1 MSTAVKKARRASVL
15 TDAVMKQAEQ
25 AREEKKTETVAAE
38 EKFPKIKE
46 NAFFQLVFA
55 DGKPEE
61 KRSAIAQARTFSGT
75 KEEMRQREKA
85 YEEFKEYLAYQ
96 RELMSSQI
104 ISLQDNE
111 TFGLLQTVYGGFTDR
126 LRDFDKKIEP
136 LTRVL
141 TSLFN
146 LRTNGVSFDAIDQIE
161 RDREKEREISAK
173 IDANAQ
179 ELKAIETQLGRLADE
194 IAHLRTQKS
203 LFGFGDIKADAKMQI
218 DRNERQIER
227 LRADAKAAAERNA
240 ALEAERAAQ
249 RTANEKLA
257 PFAGE
262 IDDLRELLDLSS
274 DEHKK
279 RQEELMK
286 AALDF
291 ISTSV
296 SSVDKVRAHMGKL
309 EGQIF
314 NLRDANS
321 SMRSIYTIMDGAE
334 AEADSANRK
343 LLDEVQ
349 GAPPTDDA
357 LEKMRRENRRQEL
370 EEYIAE
376 LVTSKNDT
384 TETLSDLTSQSIR
397 ITAIKDNAD
406 RQSEKARKL
415 RTGGISGVA
424 DRLSAVMTSVSHAA
438 LGEASAMAED
448 VLLKMRQNTNVIAQ
462 QQVIQNATGL
472 KEEQTALERAAAELE
487 EWGQVVK
494 TATDITRS
502 TVDEMRLGAEDLK
515 TKIADLADDIQK
527 HTGAKVTSPDGAAGS
542 ADAGGAGATTPLIKP
557 VSL

>member
-1 MSTAVKKARRASVL
+1 MSTASKKARRASVL
-15 TDAVMKQAEQ
+15 TDAVMRQAEQ
-25 AREEKKTETVAAE
+25 AREEKKTEVVAAE

-46 NAFFQLVFA
+46 NTFFQLVFA
-55 DGKPEE
+55 EGRPEE
-61 KRSAIAQARTFSGT
+61 KRSAIAKARTFSGT
-75 KEEMRQREKA
+75 REEMRQREKA
-85 YEEFKEYLAYQ
+85 YEEFKEYLSYQ

-146 LRTNGVSFDAIDQIE
+146 LRTNNVSFDAIDQIE
-161 RDREKEREISAK
+161 RDREHEREIQTK
-173 IDANAQ
+173 IAANVDR
-179 ELKAIETQLGRLADE
+179 LKGIETQLTRLADD
-194 IAHLRTQKS
+194 ISYQRTQKS
-203 LFGFGDIKADAKMQI
+203 LFGFGDIKADAKRQI
-218 DRNERQIER
+218 DRNEREIER
-227 LRADAKAAAERNA
+227 LRADAKAAAEERA
-240 ALEAERAAQ
+240 QLDAEREAAK
-249 RTANEKLA
+249 TANEKLA
-257 PFAGE
+257 PFASE
-262 IDDLRELLDLSS
+262 IADLRQLLDLSS

-296 SSVDKVRAHMGKL
+296 SSVDKVRSHMGKL
-309 EGQIF
+309 ESQIF
-314 NLRDANS
+314 NLRDANT
-321 SMRSIYTIMDGAE
+321 SMRSIFTIMDGAE
-334 AEADSANRK
+334 AEADTSNRK

-349 GAPPTDDA
+349 SAPETDDA

-472 KEEQTALERAAAELE
+472 KDEQTALERAAAELE

-502 TVDEMRLGAEDLK
+502 TVDEMRIGAEELK

-527 HTGAKVTSPDGAAGS
+527 HTGAKVTSSDGADDGVAGS
-542 ADAGGAGATTPLIKP
+542 GAATAPLVKP

>member
-1 MSTAVKKARRASVL
+1 MSTASKKARRASVL
-15 TDAVMKQAEQ
+15 TDAVMRQAEQ
-25 AREEKKTETVAAE
+25 AREERKTEAVAAD

-46 NAFFQLVFA
+46 NPFFQLVFA
-55 DGKPEE
+55 EGRPEE
-61 KRSAIAQARTFSGT
+61 KRSAIAKARTFSGT

-85 YEEFKEYLAYQ
+85 YEEFKEYLSYQ
-96 RELMSSQI
+96 RELMATQI
-104 ISLQDNE
+104 IALQDNE

-146 LRTNGVSFDAIDQIE
+146 LRTNNVSFDAIDQIE
-161 RDREKEREISAK
+161 RDRAHEREIQEKLS
-173 IDANAQ
+173 ANA
-179 ELKAIETQLGRLADE
+179 ERLKGIETQLTRLADD
-194 IAHLRTQKS
+194 ISYQRTQKG
-203 LFGFGDIKADAKMQI
+203 LFGFGDIKAEAKMQI
-218 DRNERQIER
+218 DRNEREIER
-227 LRADAKAAAERNA
+227 LRADARAIGEERTG
-240 ALEAERAAQ
+240 LEAEREAAK
-249 RTANEKLA
+249 TANEKLA
-257 PFAGE
+257 PFASE
-262 IDDLRELLDLSS
+262 IADLRQLLDLSS

-296 SSVDKVRAHMGKL
+296 NSVDKVRNHMGKL
-309 EGQIF
+309 ESQIF
-314 NLRDANS
+314 NLRDANT

-334 AEADSANRK
+334 GEADMANRE
-343 LLDEVQ
+343 LLGEVQ
-349 GAPPTDDA
+349 SAPETDDA

-472 KEEQTALERAAAELE
+472 KDEQTALERAAAELE

-502 TVDEMRLGAEDLK
+502 TVDEMRVGAEELK
-515 TKIADLADDIQK
+515 TRIADLADDIQK
-527 HTGAKVTSPDGAAGS
+527 HTGAKVVSPSEDGETGAA
-542 ADAGGAGATTPLIKP
+542 DAAAPLVKP

>member
-1 MSTAVKKARRASVL
+1 MSTAVKPARKSSVL
-15 TDAVMKQAEQ
+15 TEAVMRQAEQ
-25 AREEKKTETVAAE
+25 AREEKKTEAVTADQ
-38 EKFPKIKE
+38 KFPKIKE
-46 NAFFQLVFA
+46 NTFFQVVFA
-55 DGKPEE
+55 EGKPEE
-61 KRSAIAQARTFSGT
+61 KRSAIAKARTFSGT

-146 LRTNGVSFDAIDQIE
+146 LRTNNVSFDAIDQIE
-161 RDREKEREISAK
+161 RDREHERGIQAK
-173 IDANAQ
+173 IEANG
-179 ELKAIETQLGRLADE
+179 ERLKDIESQLRRLDDD
-194 IAHLRTQKS
+194 IAYLRTQKS
-203 LFGFGDIKADAKMQI
+203 LFGFGDIKAEAKGQI
-218 DRNERQIER
+218 ARNEQEIER
-227 LRADAKAAAERNA
+227 LRGDTKAVVEDNAK
-240 ALEAERAAQ
+240 LEAEREAA
-249 RTANEKLA
+249 RNANEKLA
-257 PFAGE
+257 PFASE
-262 IDDLRELLDLSS
+262 LADLRELLDLSS

-296 SSVDKVRAHMGKL
+296 TSVDQVRNHMGKL
-309 EGQIF
+309 ETQIF
-314 NLRDANS
+314 NLRDANG
-321 SMRSIYTIMDGAE
+321 SMRGIYTIMDGAE
-334 AEADSANRK
+334 AEADVANRK
-343 LLDEVQ
+343 LLDDVQ
-349 GAPPTDDA
+349 VAPQTDDA

-370 EEYIAE
+370 EEYLAQ
-376 LVTSKNDT
+376 LTTSKNDT

-448 VLLKMRQNTNVIAQ
+448 VLLKMRQNTNIIAQ

-472 KEEQTALERAAAELE
+472 KDDQTALERAAAELE

-494 TATDITRS
+494 TATDITRN
-502 TVDEMRLGAEDLK
+502 TVDEMRAGAEDLK
-515 TKIADLADDIQK
+515 SKIADLADDIQK
-527 HTGAKVTSPDGAAGS
+527 HTGAKVVAPQGEQAA
-542 ADAGGAGATTPLIKP
+542 ADAAPVVKPL
-557 VSL
+557 SL

>member
-1 MSTAVKKARRASVL
+1 MSTASKKARRASVL
-15 TDAVMKQAEQ
+15 TDAVMRQAEQ
-25 AREEKKTETVAAE
+25 AREERKTEAVAAE

-46 NAFFQLVFA
+46 NPFFQLVFA
-55 DGKPEE
+55 EGRPEE
-61 KRSAIAQARTFSGT
+61 KRSAIAKARTFSGT
-75 KEEMRQREKA
+75 KEEVRQREKA
-85 YEEFKEYLAYQ
+85 YEEFKEYLSYQ

-104 ISLQDNE
+104 IALQDNE

-146 LRTNGVSFDAIDQIE
+146 LRTNNVSFDAIDQIE
-161 RDREKEREISAK
+161 RDREHEREIQTRIA
-173 IDANAQ
+173 ANADR
-179 ELKAIETQLGRLADE
+179 LKGIETQLTRLADD
-194 IAHLRTQKS
+194 IAYQRTQKS
-203 LFGFGDIKADAKMQI
+203 LFGFGDIKADAKRQI
-218 DRNERQIER
+218 DRNEREIER
-227 LRADAKAAAERNA
+227 LRADAKAAAEERA
-240 ALEAERAAQ
+240 QLDAEREAAK
-249 RTANEKLA
+249 TANEKLA
-257 PFAGE
+257 PFASE
-262 IDDLRELLDLSS
+262 IADLRQLLDLSS

-296 SSVDKVRAHMGKL
+296 SSVDKVRSHMGKL
-309 EGQIF
+309 ESQIF
-314 NLRDANS
+314 NLRDANT

-334 AEADSANRK
+334 GEADTANRK

-349 GAPPTDDA
+349 SAPETDDA

-472 KEEQTALERAAAELE
+472 KDEQTALERAAAELE

-502 TVDEMRLGAEDLK
+502 TVDEMRIGAEELK

-527 HTGAKVTSPDGAAGS
+527 HTGAKVVAPSEEGS
-542 ADAGGAGATTPLIKP
+542 AGMADSAAPLVKP

>member
-1 MSTAVKKARRASVL
+1 MSTAVKQARRSSVL
-15 TDAVMKQAEQ
+15 TDAVMKQAQQ
-25 AREEKKTETVAAE
+25 AKEEKKVEAASADQ
-38 EKFPKIKE
+38 KFPKIKE
-46 NAFFQLVFA
+46 NTFFQVVFG

-61 KRSAIAQARTFSGT
+61 KRSAIAKARTFTGT
-75 KEEMRQREKA
+75 KEDVREREKA
-85 YEEFKEYLAYQ
+85 YEEFKEYLSYQ

-161 RDREKEREISAK
+161 RDRERERGIQAK
-173 IDANAQ
+173 IEANA
-179 ELKAIETQLGRLADE
+179 EHLKNIESQLRHLGDE
-194 IAHLRTQKS
+194 IAYLRTQKS
-203 LFGFGDIKADAKMQI
+203 LFGFGDIKAEAKGQI
-218 DRNERQIER
+218 ARNEQEIER
-227 LRADAKAAAERNA
+227 LRGDAKAVAEQDAQLDADKEAA
-240 ALEAERAAQ
+240 

-257 PFAGE
+257 PFATE
-262 IDDLRELLDLSS
+262 LADLRALLDLGS

-296 SSVDKVRAHMGKL
+296 NSVDQVRAHMGKL
-309 EGQIF
+309 ENQIF
-314 NLRDANS
+314 NLRDANG
-321 SMRSIYTIMDGAE
+321 SMRGIYTIMEGAE
-334 AEADSANRK
+334 EEADAINRK
-343 LLDEVQ
+343 LLEEVH
-349 GAPPTDDA
+349 ASPASDDA

-370 EEYIAE
+370 EEYLAQ
-376 LVTSKNDT
+376 LTTSKNDT

-472 KEEQTALERAAAELE
+472 KDEQTALERAAAELE
-487 EWGQVVK
+487 EWGQVIK
-494 TATDITRS
+494 TATDITRN
-502 TVDEMRLGAEDLK
+502 TVDEMRVGAEDLK

-527 HTGAKVTSPDGAAGS
+527 HTGAKVLGPEAENDTPNPAAAVKS
-542 ADAGGAGATTPLIKP
+542 VQL
-557 VSL
+557 

>member
-1 MSTAVKKARRASVL
+1 MSTAVKKARRSSVL

-25 AREEKKTETVAAE
+25 AREERKTETVAAE

-46 NAFFQLVFA
+46 NQFFQLVFA
-55 DGKPEE
+55 DGKPED
-61 KRSAIAQARTFSGT
+61 KRSAIAKARTFSGT

-85 YEEFKEYLAYQ
+85 YEEFKEYLSYQ

-104 ISLQDNE
+104 IALQDNE

-161 RDREKEREISAK
+161 REREKEREIAAK

-179 ELKAIETQLGRLADE
+179 ELKAIETQLTRLGDE
-194 IAHLRTQKS
+194 ISYLRTQKS

-227 LRADAKAAAERNA
+227 LRSDAKAAAERNA
-240 ALEAERAAQ
+240 QLEAERAAQ

-334 AEADSANRK
+334 AEADGANRK

-349 GAPPTDDA
+349 AAPPTDDA

-370 EEYIAE
+370 EEYLAE

-502 TVDEMRLGAEDLK
+502 TVDEMRIGAEDLK

-527 HTGAKVTSPDGAAGS
+527 HTGAKVVSPDGGGGP
-542 ADAGGAGATTPLIKP
+542 ADAAAAGATAPLIKP

>member
-1 MSTAVKKARRASVL
+1 MSTAVKKARRSSVL
-15 TDAVMKQAEQ
+15 TDAVMQQAER
-25 AREEKKTETVAAE
+25 AREEKKVETVTAD

-46 NAFFQLVFA
+46 NTFFQLVFA
-55 DGKPEE
+55 EGRPED
-61 KRSAIAQARTFSGT
+61 KRSAIAKARTFSGT

-85 YEEFKEYLAYQ
+85 YEEFKEYLSYQ

-104 ISLQDNE
+104 IALQDNE

-161 RDREKEREISAK
+161 RDREKEREIAAK
-173 IDANAQ
+173 AEANAQ
-179 ELKAIETQLGRLADE
+179 ELKAIETHLTRLGDE
-194 IAHLRTQKS
+194 ISYLRTQKG
-203 LFGFGDIKADAKMQI
+203 LFGFGDIKASAKMQI
-218 DRNERQIER
+218 DKNEREIER
-227 LRADAKAAAERNA
+227 LRADAKAAAERRA
-240 ALEAERAAQ
+240 ALDAEREAA

-257 PFAGE
+257 PFADE

-296 SSVDKVRAHMGKL
+296 SSVDKVRSHMGKL
-309 EGQIF
+309 ETQIF

-334 AEADSANRK
+334 GEADGANRK

-349 GAPPTDDA
+349 AGPPTDDA

-370 EEYIAE
+370 EEYLAE

-502 TVDEMRLGAEDLK
+502 TVDEMRLGAEELK

-527 HTGAKVTSPDGAAGS
+527 HTGAKVVSPDGGDQAAS
-542 ADAGGAGATTPLIKP
+542 TGAAQPLVKP

>member
-1 MSTAVKKARRASVL
+1 MSTAPKQARRASVL
-15 TDAVMKQAEQ
+15 TEAVMRQAQQ
-25 AREEKKTETVAAE
+25 AREEKKPEAASADQ
-38 EKFPKIKE
+38 KFPKIKE

-61 KRSAIAQARTFSGT
+61 KRSAIAKARTFTGT
-75 KEEMRQREKA
+75 KEEMREREKA

-146 LRTNGVSFDAIDQIE
+146 LRTNGVSFDAIDQVE
-161 RDREKEREISAK
+161 RDRE
-173 IDANAQ
+173 Q
-179 ELKAIETQLGRLADE
+179 EKAIDTKVQAIVARLAE
-194 IAHLRTQKS
+194 IEAQLKRLNDDIAYLRTQKG
-203 LFGFGDIKADAKMQI
+203 LFGFGDIKAEAKGQI
-218 DRNERQIER
+218 ARNEQEIER
-227 LRADAKAAAERNA
+227 LRSEAKTLADDNSRLETERTAAR
-240 ALEAERAAQ
+240 Q
-249 RTANEKLA
+249 ANEKLA
-257 PFAGE
+257 PFANE
-262 IDDLRELLDLSS
+262 LADLRELLDLSS

-296 SSVDKVRAHMGKL
+296 SSVDQVRAHMGKL
-309 EGQIF
+309 ENQIF
-314 NLRDANS
+314 NLRDANG
-321 SMRSIYTIMDGAE
+321 SMRGIYTILQGAE
-334 AEADSANRK
+334 DEADGANRK
-343 LLDEVQ
+343 LLDDVQ
-349 GAPPTDDA
+349 SPPPSDDA

-370 EEYIAE
+370 EEYLAQ
-376 LVTSKNDT
+376 LTSSKNDT

-448 VLLKMRQNTNVIAQ
+448 VLLKMRESTNVIAQ

-472 KEEQTALERAAAELE
+472 KDEQTALQRAAAELE
-487 EWGQVVK
+487 EWGQVIK

-502 TVDEMRLGAEDLK
+502 TVDEMRVGAEDLK

-527 HTGAKVTSPDGAAGS
+527 HTGAKVVVPGAEPVA
-542 ADAGGAGATTPLIKP
+542 ADPAPAVKPL
-557 VSL
+557 SL

>member
-1 MSTAVKKARRASVL
+1 MSAAPKQARRSSVL
-15 TDAVMKQAEQ
+15 TDAVVRQAEK
-25 AREEKKTETVAAE
+25 AREEKKIEAVTADQ
-38 EKFPKIKE
+38 KFPKIKE
-46 NAFFQLVFA
+46 NAFFKLVFA
-55 DGKPEE
+55 EGKPEE
-61 KRSAIAQARTFSGT
+61 KRSEIAKARTFSGT
-75 KEEMRQREKA
+75 KEEMREREKA
-85 YEEFKEYLAYQ
+85 YEEFKEYLSYQ
-96 RELMSSQI
+96 RELMASQI

-161 RDREKEREISAK
+161 RDRAKEREIAGK
-173 IDANAQ
+173 IEANAQ
-179 ELKAIETQLGRLADE
+179 ELKAIEMQLTRLDGE
-194 IAHLRTQKS
+194 ISYLRTQKS
-203 LFGFGDIKADAKMQI
+203 LFGFGDIKADARMQI
-218 DRNERQIER
+218 DRNEREIAR
-227 LRADAKAAAERNA
+227 LRADAKAATDRSA
-240 ALEAERAAQ
+240 ALEAERASQ

-262 IDDLRELLDLSS
+262 IDDLRQLLDLSS

-296 SSVDKVRAHMGKL
+296 SSVDQVRNHMGKL
-309 EGQIF
+309 ETQIF
-314 NLRDANS
+314 NLRDANG

-334 AEADSANRK
+334 AEADVANRK
-343 LLDEVQ
+343 LLGDVQ
-349 GAPPTDDA
+349 AAAPTDDA

-370 EEYIAE
+370 EEYLAQ
-376 LVTSKNDT
+376 LMTSKNDT

-527 HTGAKVTSPDGAAGS
+527 HTGAKVVSPDG
-542 ADAGGAGATTPLIKP
+542 DGGAERAGAASEPLVKP

>member
-1 MSTAVKKARRASVL
+1 MSTAVKPARKSSVL
-15 TDAVMKQAEQ
+15 TEAVMRQAEK

-46 NAFFQLVFA
+46 NPFFQLVFA

-61 KRSAIAQARTFSGT
+61 KRSSIAKARTFSGT
-75 KEEMRQREKA
+75 KEEMRQQEKA
-85 YEEFKEYLAYQ
+85 YEEFKEYLSYQ
-96 RELMSSQI
+96 REVMASQI
-104 ISLQDNE
+104 IALQDNE

-161 RDREKEREISAK
+161 RDRAAEREIAGK
-173 IDANAQ
+173 IEANAQ
-179 ELKAIETQLGRLADE
+179 ELKTIETQLTRLGDE
-194 IAHLRTQKS
+194 ISFLRTQKS
-203 LFGFGDIKADAKMQI
+203 LFGFGDIKTDAKRQI
-218 DRNERQIER
+218 DLNERQIER
-227 LRADAKAAAERNA
+227 LRDDAKAAAERNT

-257 PFAGE
+257 PFTGE

-314 NLRDANS
+314 NLRDANG

-334 AEADSANRK
+334 AEADGANRK

-349 GAPPTDDA
+349 AASPTDDA

-370 EEYIAE
+370 EEYLAQ
-376 LVTSKNDT
+376 LMTSKNDT

-472 KEEQTALERAAAELE
+472 KEEQTALER
-487 EWGQVVK
+487 G
-494 TATDITRS
+494 RPS
-502 TVDEMRLGAEDLK
+502 SRNGARW
-515 TKIADLADDIQK
+515 
-527 HTGAKVTSPDGAAGS
+527 
-542 ADAGGAGATTPLIKP
+542 
-557 VSL
+557 